1 MICGLHYKKSP
12 LLKLMIKKGEYIMP
26 VIVKEGNL
34 HQRVGAV
41 EYKMPREMAKE
52 LLKNRKGTDIKM
64 NPNDYLCK
72 VVNESF
78 GLLRHCDNVIQY

>member
-1 MICGLHYKKSP
+1 
-12 LLKLMIKKGEYIMP
+12 MP
-26 VIVKEGNL
+26 VITKEGNL

-41 EYKMPREMAKE
+41 EYKMPREMANE

-72 VVNESF
+72 VINESF